1 MSIEHILI
9 IDDDPH
15 ILALL
20 SEILGARNFSVSS
33 APGVKQAIKQISNC
47 PFDLIISDMNMPD
60 GSGLDIIQY
69 TKQHRPQ
76 TPILVITAFGT
87 IQNAVEA
94 MRFGAFNYLTKP
106 FSPDALFTLIA
117 KAEELQALQQDNLFL
132 QSQGSSIS
140 HPLIAESPSMK
151 QLLDKARRAANSSAN
166 IFVHGESGCGKENLS
181 FFIHKH
187 SPRSTKPYIK
197 VNCAA
202 IPDTLLES
210 EFFGHEKG
218 AFTGATTKKVGRF
231 ELAHQGTLL
240 LDEITE
246 IPIHLQAKLLRAIQ
260 EQEFEHIGGI
270 KTLPVNIRFLATSNR
285 DLEEAIETKVLR
297 QDLYYRLSVISLH
310 IPPLRDRK
318 EDILPLAHYYLEKF
332 CKMNSKP
339 PKTLSLEAQRN
350 LLDYSWPGNVRELS
364 NVLERTVILENDPAI
379 TPSMLALL

>member
-94 MRFGAFNYLTKP
+94 MRSGAFNYLTKP

-218 AFTGATTKKVGRF
+218 AFTGATTKKVGR
-231 ELAHQGTLL
+231 
-240 LDEITE
+240 
-246 IPIHLQAKLLRAIQ
+246 
-260 EQEFEHIGGI
+260 
-270 KTLPVNIRFLATSNR
+270 
-285 DLEEAIETKVLR
+285 
-297 QDLYYRLSVISLH
+297 
-310 IPPLRDRK
+310 
-318 EDILPLAHYYLEKF
+318 
-332 CKMNSKP
+332 
-339 PKTLSLEAQRN
+339 
-350 LLDYSWPGNVRELS
+350 
-364 NVLERTVILENDPAI
+364 
-379 TPSMLALL
+379 

>member
-132 QSQGSSIS
+132 QSQGSSI
-140 HPLIAESPSMK
+140 
-151 QLLDKARRAANSSAN
+151 
-166 IFVHGESGCGKENLS
+166 
-181 FFIHKH
+181 
-187 SPRSTKPYIK
+187 
-197 VNCAA
+197 
-202 IPDTLLES
+202 
-210 EFFGHEKG
+210 
-218 AFTGATTKKVGRF
+218 
-231 ELAHQGTLL
+231 
-240 LDEITE
+240 
-246 IPIHLQAKLLRAIQ
+246 
-260 EQEFEHIGGI
+260 
-270 KTLPVNIRFLATSNR
+270 
-285 DLEEAIETKVLR
+285 
-297 QDLYYRLSVISLH
+297 
-310 IPPLRDRK
+310 
-318 EDILPLAHYYLEKF
+318 
-332 CKMNSKP
+332 
-339 PKTLSLEAQRN
+339 
-350 LLDYSWPGNVRELS
+350 
-364 NVLERTVILENDPAI
+364 
-379 TPSMLALL
+379 

>member
-1 MSIEHILI
+1 MSIENILI

-20 SEILGARNFSVSS
+20 SELLEAKGFSVFS
-33 APGVKQAIKQISNC
+33 ATGVKQAFKQIHAHR
-47 PFDLIISDMNMPD
+47 FDLIISDMNMPD
-60 GSGLDIIQY
+60 GSGLDIIKH
-69 TKQHRPQ
+69 TKQHHPQ

-87 IQNAVEA
+87 IENAVEA

-106 FSPDALFTLIA
+106 FSPEALFTLIS
-117 KAEELQALQQDNLFL
+117 KAEELQSLQQENLFL

-140 HPLIAESPSMK
+140 HPLIAESPAMK
-151 QLLDKARRAANSSAN
+151 QLLDKARKAANSSAN

-218 AFTGATTKKVGRF
+218 AFTGAITKKVGRF

-246 IPIHLQAKLLRAIQ
+246 IPTHLQAKLLRAIQ
-260 EQEFEHIGGI
+260 EQEFEHIGGT

-285 DLEEAIETKVLR
+285 NLQEAIETKILR
-297 QDLYYRLSVISLH
+297 EDLYYRLSVISLH
-310 IPPLRDRK
+310 IPPLRNRK
-318 EDILPLAHYYLEKF
+318 EDILPLARYYLEKF
-332 CKMNSKP
+332 CKINNKP
-339 PKTLSLEAQRN
+339 IKTLSKEAQQN
-350 LLDYSWPGNVRELS
+350 FLDYPWPGNVRELS
-364 NVLERTVILENDPAI
+364 NILERTVILENDPLI
-379 TPSMLALL
+379 TSYMLSLL